1 MVTFNIPEPAVALGS
16 WVVVT
21 GVSGLVGSHVADQAL
36 QAGYKVRGTTR
47 SRGKNS
53 WTEEYFQPKYGS
65 ENFELVEVPDMAAKG
80 AFEKVVAGASGFIH
94 IATDTIGSNDAHL
107 GIPKVVDAAINAIEA
122 AAKEPN
128 MKRFV
133 YTSSSFAATFPSP
146 YRRIVITQE
155 TFNGEAVKRAWLPDP
170 EGDVV
175 YAASKVEAERR
186 ITAWVKENRPGLV
199 VNMVIVHKNPQSIA
213 CLLMRTVLPNANIG
227 PIISSAHQG
236 YPTSSQWVK
245 ALCGADYDADFK
257 VPAQHFVNV
266 QDDARLHCIALAH
279 PSVESERIFAV
290 AGPVKSN
297 AIIDIL
303 IRHFP
308 QKGYKHVLDD
318 DDDLVVFEPT
328 QRAEKLLVEV
338 YGTGFASLEES
349 VLANAAGLGN

>member
-21 GVSGLVGSHVADQAL
+21 GVSGLVGSHVADQVL
-36 QAGYKVRGTTR
+36 QAGYKVCGTTR

-53 WTEEYFQPKYGS
+53 WTEEHFQTKYS
-65 ENFELVEVPDMAAKG
+65 SQNFELVEVLDMAVKG
-80 AFEKVVAGASGFIH
+80 AFDKVVAGASEFIH
-94 IATDTIGSNDAHL
+94 VATDTTGSNDAHL
-107 GIPKVVDAAINAIEA
+107 TIPKVVDAAINALET
-122 AAKEPN
+122 AAKEPS

-133 YTSSSFAATFPSP
+133 YTSSFFAATFPSP
-146 YRRIVITQE
+146 DKRIAITQE
-155 TFNGEAVKRAWLPDP
+155 TFNDEAVKRTWLPDP

-186 ITAWVKENRPGLV
+186 ITAWVKENKPSLV
-199 VNMVIVHKNPQSIA
+199 VNM
-213 CLLMRTVLPNANIG
+213 VLPNANIG

-236 YPTSSQWVK
+236 YPTSSRWVK
-245 ALCGADYDADFK
+245 ALCGADYDADFN

-279 PSVESERIFAV
+279 PSVESECIFAV

-297 AIIDIL
+297 AIIDTL
-303 IRHFP
+303 SGHFP
-308 QKGYKHVLDD
+308 QKGYKRVLDD
-318 DDDLVVFEPT
+318 KEDLAVFEPT

-338 YGTGFASLEES
+338 YGAGFASLEES
-349 VLANAAGLGN
+349 VLANAAELVN